1 MDPVCMALACYECM
15 LNNSALDATRE
26 AAAGM
31 CDVVPDNQDL
41 ASLVVA
47 SEDQRTAAW
56 LDRIKACMLACLE
69 GRLRTIVGCG
79 GGGYGDNFTGDAS
92 SGIGGGGGCGG
103 QYYAGILYFVQE
115 MLAKAA

>member
-15 LNNSALDATRE
+15 LNNSALDAIRE

-31 CDVVPDNQDL
+31 CNVVPDNQDL

-47 SEDQRTAAW
+47 SEDQRNAAW
-56 LDRIKACMLACLE
+56 LERIKACMLACLE
-69 GRLRTIVGCG
+69 GRLCTIVGCG
-79 GGGYGDNFTGDAS
+79 GCNGGNCMGDAS
-92 SGIGGGGGCGG
+92 SGMGRGEGCGG